1 MSAQTMTAIVEY
13 QVRKESATLNEW
25 LQEWAKRADDARVD
39 EPETL
44 ACEAA
49 VSLEDDSKVLIF
61 GRYLHGQ
68 SSLEVH
74 TQRPAHAVWNE
85 IMGERRMTQRR
96 VMNASFMDLPDYGW
110 WARAN
115 RDRSEDGKTS
125 GDTILVIAVWRVEK
139 STMKEPFLELARS
152 HARYCWENEPDT
164 LTYSG
169 GIANQDFDGADIVRG
184 DLVFVIECSDM
195 EALEKHVND
204 PPHVAMDE
212 KMEAAGIRVAP
223 SYRQL
228 YRTTGLGFMSRA
240 SAT

>member
-1 MSAQTMTAIVEY
+1 MSAQPMTATVEY
-13 QVRKESATLNEW
+13 QVRKESVTLNQW
-25 LQEWAKRADDARVD
+25 LQEWAKRADEARLG
-39 EPETL
+39 EPGTL
-44 ACEAA
+44 AYEAA
-49 VSLEDDSKVLIF
+49 VSLEDDSKVLVF

-68 SSLEVH
+68 SSLEDH
-74 TQRPAHAVWNE
+74 TQRPAHAVWKE
-85 IMGERRMTQRR
+85 IMDGRRMTRRR
-96 VMNASFMDLPDYGW
+96 VMNASFTDLPDYGW

-115 RDRSEDGKTS
+115 RERSEDGKTS

-139 STMKEPFLELARS
+139 PAMKDPFLELARS
-152 HARYCWENEPDT
+152 HARYCWDNEPDT

-169 GIANQDFDGADIVRG
+169 GIANQDFDGADIVLG

-195 EALEKHVND
+195 QALEKHVND
-204 PPHVAMDE
+204 PPHVAMGE
-212 KMEAAGIRVAP
+212 KMKAAGIRVAP